1 MGLRPPAP
9 AWGSHHG
16 GTPIRKRWMRE
27 DEEDEGEEVSQFE
40 AYRERSETEVVF
52 FFSFVVFVTAY

>member
-1 MGLRPPAP
+1 M
-9 AWGSHHG
+9 
-16 GTPIRKRWMRE
+16 
-27 DEEDEGEEVSQFE
+27 DEGEEVSQFE

>member
-1 MGLRPPAP
+1 
-9 AWGSHHG
+9 
-16 GTPIRKRWMRE
+16 MRE

-52 FFSFVVFVTAY
+52 FSHLSSSSQLTRRLWKSMQLYLMVIVHQL